1 MDSIAEIIS
10 FFFFFRSFVAGKLI
24 RGNYIIRILAAFYLF
39 ADNSC

>member
-10 FFFFFRSFVAGKLI
+10 FLSSKRSFVAGKLI
-24 RGNYIIRILAAFYLF
+24 RGNYIIRILAVFYLF